1 MKKCV
6 DGEVEVDIS
15 QSIFQYAVKG
25 EDRPLVCDEKTN
37 VEVDDKVVRICG
49 RVEAS
54 RSMSRSSPGSGS
66 DLGRGGDRS

>member
-1 MKKCV
+1 M
-6 DGEVEVDIS
+6 
-15 QSIFQYAVKG
+15 KG

-66 DLGRGGDRS
+66 DLGCGGDRELRAAGLGKDLSSKSVFFRVV